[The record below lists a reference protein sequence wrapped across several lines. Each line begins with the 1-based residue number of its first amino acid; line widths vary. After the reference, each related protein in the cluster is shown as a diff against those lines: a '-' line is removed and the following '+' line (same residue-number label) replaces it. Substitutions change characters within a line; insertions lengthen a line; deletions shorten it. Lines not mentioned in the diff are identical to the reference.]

1 MYNANQLSITA
12 TPEAGAPR
20 GTPRRPRLTATLV
33 FVPSFVPAKRGV
45 TSTMIVHREEVGYR
59 KITGSSNFERGCCF
73 GGGSEVTFKP
83 LIFNF
88 IVREGLLALTSLG
101 GQASTLR
108 ELYALAASQQPLASL
123 VSQQQQRLLEL
134 SRFRHYDLLSHQQG
148 AVTKLLGEHNLLLE
162 GSPVTWSLGPAA
174 ARGPFRVTMRA
185 PQWTLMK
192 PTEYV
197 TTMKMISLSRQTKRP
212 KRRFTVRGN
221 KGAGGN
227 RLLGGEAAT

>member
-45 TSTMIVHREEVGYR
+45 TSTMIVHREEVR
-59 KITGSSNFERGCCF
+59 TGFHIARAVRASSQSAAARLSGVSAAAAAARAQQVPPLRSAEPSARSGHQAF
-73 GGGSEVTFKP
+73 GP
-83 LIFNF
+83 
-88 IVREGLLALTSLG
+88 
-101 GQASTLR
+101 
-108 ELYALAASQQPLASL
+108 
-123 VSQQQQRLLEL
+123 
-134 SRFRHYDLLSHQQG
+134 
-148 AVTKLLGEHNLLLE
+148 LE